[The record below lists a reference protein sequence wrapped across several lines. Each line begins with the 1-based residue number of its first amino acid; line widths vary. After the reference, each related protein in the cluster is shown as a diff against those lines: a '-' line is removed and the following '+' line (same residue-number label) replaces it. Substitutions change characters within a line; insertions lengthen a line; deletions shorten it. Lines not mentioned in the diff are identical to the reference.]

1 MMQPLNLIKLF
12 SILLCLFIAFPV
24 GLAQQTP
31 SERKDDV
38 VRITTDLVQTDVTVL
53 DKQGRFVEGLQR
65 DQFELMVNG
74 KPQNISFFEQV
85 KAGSQREAVLAAGG
99 VVRQDADKGT
109 APTTTPLVT
118 PGRTIFFFVD
128 DMHLS
133 AGSMKLTQDVLHR
146 FVNETMSNSDL
157 VAITTASGQ
166 LGFLQ
171 QLTNDKAVVRLA
183 IDRLKPR
190 SYSVTDMQEP
200 AMTEYQA
207 YAIEQNHTDVKEL
220 FVELTCRD
228 VLKETTRACSG
239 AGMTNNAV
247 LDEDNTRS
255 DRRGG
260 SSGGSGRTSPSA
272 VGTNQARWRAENI
285 VKSRARVITRQAAQ
299 VILGTLSS
307 LESLVRRAGSLPERK
322 VLILVSD
329 GFFIN
334 FVSSTQVY
342 DLRRL
347 TDAAMRTGTVI
358 YTVDA
363 RGLTS
368 GITDATRS
376 GLMDRTG
383 RVARINLAEIRAAQQ
398 PLFNLAAETGGHAWL
413 NSNDLDAGVARAIS
427 ETSNY
432 YLLAWRP
439 ESPAETKEE
448 FRRIT
453 VTVKGR
459 PELSVRVRTGFFT
472 ENPDKANTA
481 AGGAV
486 MSVDD
491 QLLEAIRASYPKRG
505 LPMSLT
511 AGYLYRQQDGLVLAA
526 SAQIER
532 ELLNSAKNGKLDIEL
547 DVIGAAIDTSGNI
560 VSSFKQKVTIPEA
573 EDSKTGSVLV
583 TLQFPKLA
591 PGLHQ
596 VRFAARDSK
605 TGRIGSVSEWIEIP
619 NIAQGSFSLSSV
631 FLSQGAAGN
640 ATIKPNRQFARNSRL
655 RFQTFVY
662 NAATSPAPPKVVLQ
676 MELKREGQTVI
687 QTPASPVPT
696 EGVTDLVRI
705 PIVGEFPLAEFP
717 PGRYDL
723 KLTVTDLST
732 KMTASRQAAFV
743 IR

>member
-1 MMQPLNLIKLF
+1 
-12 SILLCLFIAFPV
+12 
-24 GLAQQTP
+24 
-31 SERKDDV
+31 
-38 VRITTDLVQTDVTVL
+38 
-53 DKQGRFVEGLQR
+53 
-65 DQFELMVNG
+65 
-74 KPQNISFFEQV
+74 
-85 KAGSQREAVLAAGG
+85 
-99 VVRQDADKGT
+99 
-109 APTTTPLVT
+109 
-118 PGRTIFFFVD
+118 
-128 DMHLS
+128 
-133 AGSMKLTQDVLHR
+133 
-146 FVNETMSNSDL
+146 
-157 VAITTASGQ
+157 
-166 LGFLQ
+166 
-171 QLTNDKAVVRLA
+171 
-183 IDRLKPR
+183 
-190 SYSVTDMQEP
+190 
-200 AMTEYQA
+200 
-207 YAIEQNHTDVKEL
+207 
-220 FVELTCRD
+220 
-228 VLKETTRACSG
+228 
-239 AGMTNNAV
+239 MTNNAV

-260 SSGGSGRTSPSA
+260 SSGGGGRISPSA
-272 VGTNQARWRAENI
+272 VGTNKARWRAESI

-376 GLMDRTG
+376 GLFDRSG
-383 RVARINLAEIRAAQQ
+383 RLARIDLAAVRAAQQ

-413 NSNDLDAGVARAIS
+413 SSNDLDAGVARAIS

-439 ESPAETKEE
+439 ESQAQTKEE

-481 AGGAV
+481 AGGEV

-491 QLLEAIRASYPKRG
+491 QLLDAIRASYPKRG
-505 LPMSLT
+505 LPMSL
-511 AGYLYRQQDGLVLAA
+511 ASGYLYRQQDGLVLAA

-532 ELLNSAKNGKLDIEL
+532 ELNSAKGGKVDIEL
-547 DVIGAAIDTSGNI
+547 DVIGAAIDTNGNI
-560 VSSFKQKVTIPEA
+560 VSSFKQKVTIPEGQ
-573 EDSKTGSVLV
+573 DSQTGSVLV
-583 TLQFPKLA
+583 NLQFPKLA

-605 TGRIGSVSEWIEIP
+605 TGRIGSVSEWIEVP
-619 NIAQGSFSLSSV
+619 NVAQGNFSLSSV
-631 FLSQGAAGN
+631 FLSEGTAGN
-640 ATIKPNRQFARNSRL
+640 AMIKPDRKFARTSRL

-662 NAATSPAPPKVVLQ
+662 NAATSTAPPKVVLQ
-676 MELKREGQTVI
+676 MELKRDGQTII
-687 QTPASPVPT
+687 QTPPSPVPT
-696 EGVTDLVRI
+696 DGITDLARI
-705 PIVGEFPLAEFP
+705 PIVGEFPLAELS

-732 KMTASRQAAFV
+732 KINTSRQTTFV